1 MFLTTLVHNLPSDQ
15 QYALLDEFFKPYYSL
30 LPNFS
35 ADNPICIPKAILST
49 EWQKDELSGYGS
61 YCNIQVGVKEADKD
75 IEAMRQGLP
84 ERRLWF
90 AGEHTSPREE
100 VSISPSLRG

>member
-1 MFLTTLVHNLPSDQ
+1 MHGLPSEEH
-15 QYALLDEFFKPYYSL
+15 YALLDEFFKPYYSL
-30 LPNFS
+30 LPNYS
-35 ADNPICIPKAILST
+35 ADDPICIPKAILST

-75 IEAMRQGLP
+75 IESMRKGVP
-84 ERRLWF
+84 DRRLWF

-100 VSISPSLRG
+100 VSILRYRL